1 MSSAT
6 ELMAGGMPATLAN
19 RLGSDVQ
26 TGVVA
31 AGTTTADATVC
42 TGEFIEIATAGAN
55 SGIRLQDGGDTYV
68 VRNGGASTVKVY
80 PPTGSFMNGTAD
92 AAFSVTNG
100 KTAIIYRSDAR
111 FTGVL
116 SA

>member
-6 ELMAGGMPATLAN
+6 ELMAGGLPATLAN
-19 RLGSDVQ
+19 RLGSDTQ
-26 TGVVA
+26 TAVTA

-42 TGEFIEIATAGAN
+42 VGEFIEIGTAGAN
-55 SGIRLQDGGDTYV
+55 TGIRLPDGGDTYV

-80 PPTGSFMNGTAD
+80 PPTGSFMNGTQD
-92 AAFSVTNG
+92 AAFSVTNA
-100 KTAIIYRSDAR
+100 KTAIFFRADLR
-111 FTGVL
+111 FIGVL